1 MCDPWRINFIAPA
14 TAVKQGDR
22 RGNMMKRA
30 MLGMKRRSLGV
41 KRSLACALLLAMT
54 PLPAA
59 TANLVKTYSYFA
71 IGGSTLDDIEAQ
83 LSKRGPEVKSTGN
96 RHPGATQMA
105 FTTRVS
111 YAQTPNSCR
120 IADAAVT
127 VKVKVILPEWRRPR
141 KADADVR
148 LFWDTLS
155 ADIKRH
161 EERHVEIAK
170 NHGGELEEALKATY
184 PQKNCDAAKAKAAAI
199 TAAVLARH
207 DRAQLQFDRVES
219 VNFESRI
226 LRLLRYRM
234 ERIGNGRL
242 PPA

>member
-1 MCDPWRINFIAPA
+1 
-14 TAVKQGDR
+14 
-22 RGNMMKRA
+22 MKRS
-30 MLGMKRRSLGV
+30 MLGMKQLLLG
-41 KRSLACALLLAMT
+41 ALLLAMT
-54 PLPAA
+54 PIPAGA
-59 TANLVKTYSYFA
+59 ANLVKTYSYFA
-71 IGGSTLDDIEAQ
+71 VGGSTLDEIEVQ
-83 LSKRGPEVKSTGN
+83 LFKRGPEVKSTGT

-105 FTTRVS
+105 FTTRIS
-111 YAQTPNSCR
+111 YARTSSSCR
-120 IADAAVT
+120 IADAVVT
-127 VKVKVILPEWRRPR
+127 VKVKVILPEWRRTR

-170 NHGGELEEALKATY
+170 NYGRELEEALEATY
-184 PQKNCDAAKAKAAAI
+184 PQRNCDAAKAKAAAI

-207 DRAQLQFDRVES
+207 DRAQVQFDRVES

-234 ERIGNGRL
+234 ERFGNGKL
-242 PPA
+242 PPT

>member
-1 MCDPWRINFIAPA
+1 M
-14 TAVKQGDR
+14 KQFL
-22 RGNMMKRA
+22 
-30 MLGMKRRSLGV
+30 LG
-41 KRSLACALLLAMT
+41 ALLALTAI
-54 PLPAA
+54 PAGA
-59 TANLVKTYSYFA
+59 ANLVKTYSYFA
-71 IGGSTLDDIEAQ
+71 VGGSTLDEIEAQ
-83 LSKRGPEVKSTGN
+83 LFKRGPEVKSTGT

-105 FTTRVS
+105 FTTRIS
-111 YAQTPNSCR
+111 YARTSSSCR
-120 IADAAVT
+120 IADAVVT
-127 VKVKVILPEWRRPR
+127 VKVKVILPEWRRTR

-170 NHGGELEEALKATY
+170 NHGRELEQALEATY
-184 PQKNCDAAKAKAAAI
+184 PQRNCDAAKAKAAAI

-207 DRAQLQFDRVES
+207 DRAQVQFDRVES
-219 VNFESRI
+219 VNFQSRI

-234 ERIGNGRL
+234 ERIGNGKL

>member
-1 MCDPWRINFIAPA
+1 MN
-14 TAVKQGDR
+14 
-22 RGNMMKRA
+22 
-30 MLGMKRRSLGV
+30 RSLLCV
-41 KRSLACALLLAMT
+41 LMLTFAAI
-54 PLPAA
+54 PAGA
-59 TANLVKTYSYFA
+59 ANLVKSYSYFSV
-71 IGGSTLDDIEAQ
+71 GGRTLDDIEKQ
-83 LSKRGPEVKSTGN
+83 LTKNGPEVKSTGS

-111 YAQTPNSCR
+111 YAQTADSCR
-120 IADAAVT
+120 IANAQVT

-141 KADADVR
+141 KAEPEVR

-170 NHGGELEEALKATY
+170 NHARELEDALKATY
-184 PQKNCDAAKAKAAAI
+184 PQKTCEAAKAKAAEI
-199 TAAVLARH
+199 SAAVLAKH
-207 DRAQLQFDRVES
+207 DRAQVQFDRVEG

-226 LRLLRYRM
+226 IRLLRYRM
-234 ERIGNGRL
+234 QRIQSGKL

>member
-1 MCDPWRINFIAPA
+1 
-14 TAVKQGDR
+14 
-22 RGNMMKRA
+22 MMN
-30 MLGMKRRSLGV
+30 RSLPCV
-41 KRSLACALLLAMT
+41 LMLTLAAM
-54 PLPAA
+54 PASA
-59 TANLVKTYSYFA
+59 ANLVKTYSYFSV
-71 IGGSTLDDIEAQ
+71 GGRTLDDIEKQ
-83 LSKRGPEVKSTGN
+83 LTKNGPEVKSTGS

-111 YAQTPNSCR
+111 YAQTASSCR
-120 IADAAVT
+120 IANAQVT

-141 KADADVR
+141 KADPEVR

-170 NHGGELEEALKATY
+170 NHARELEDALRATY
-184 PQKNCDAAKAKAAAI
+184 PQKTCEAAKAKAAEI
-199 TAAVLARH
+199 SAAVLAKH
-207 DRAQLQFDRVES
+207 DRAQVQFDRVEG

-226 LRLLRYRM
+226 IRLLRYRM
-234 ERIGNGRL
+234 QRIQSGRL

>member
-1 MCDPWRINFIAPA
+1 MN
-14 TAVKQGDR
+14 
-22 RGNMMKRA
+22 
-30 MLGMKRRSLGV
+30 RSL
-41 KRSLACALLLAMT
+41 LCALMLTLAAT
-54 PLPAA
+54 PAA
-59 TANLVKTYSYFA
+59 AANLVKTYSYFSV
-71 IGGSTLDDIEAQ
+71 GGRTLDDIEKQ
-83 LSKRGPEVKSTGN
+83 LTKNGPEVKSTGS

-111 YAQTPNSCR
+111 YAQTANSCR
-120 IADAAVT
+120 IANAQVT

-141 KADADVR
+141 KADPQVR

-170 NHGGELEEALKATY
+170 NHARELEDALKATY
-184 PQKNCDAAKAKAAAI
+184 PQRTCEAAKAQAAQISAAI
-199 TAAVLARH
+199 LAKH
-207 DRAQLQFDRVES
+207 DRAQVQFDRVES

-226 LRLLRYRM
+226 IRLLRYRM
-234 ERIGNGRL
+234 QRTQSGRL

>member
-1 MCDPWRINFIAPA
+1 MFDLQGINSVASA
-14 TAVKQGDR
+14 TPVKQGGQ
-22 RGNMMKRA
+22 RGNMT
-30 MLGMKRRSLGV
+30 RRYILPTI
-41 KRSLACALLLAMT
+41 RSTLCAVLLAT
-54 PLPAA
+54 GSAPVGA
-59 TANLVKTYSYFA
+59 ANLVKTYSYFSV
-71 IGGSTLDDIEAQ
+71 GGSSLDSIEAQ
-83 LSKRGPEVKSTGN
+83 LSENGPQVKSTGS

-111 YAQTPNSCR
+111 YAQSARSCR
-120 IADAAVT
+120 IVDAAVT
-127 VKVKVILPEWRRPR
+127 VKVKVILPRWHRPR
-141 KADADVR
+141 KSEADVR

-170 NHGGELEEALKATY
+170 NYGRELEDTLKAEF
-184 PQKNCDAAKAKAAAI
+184 PRKDCDAAKTRAAQI

-219 VNFESRI
+219 INFESRI
-226 LRLLRYRM
+226 LRLLRYRV
-234 ERIGNGRL
+234 ERIEAGRL

>member
-1 MCDPWRINFIAPA
+1 
-14 TAVKQGDR
+14 
-22 RGNMMKRA
+22 MMNRP
-30 MLGMKRRSLGV
+30 LL
-41 KRSLACALLLAMT
+41 CALMVALAAT
-54 PLPAA
+54 PAA
-59 TANLVKTYSYFA
+59 AANLVKTYSYFSV
-71 IGGSTLDDIEAQ
+71 GGRTLDDIEKQ
-83 LSKRGPEVKSTGN
+83 LTKNGPEVKSTGS

-111 YAQTPNSCR
+111 YAQTANSCR
-120 IADAAVT
+120 IANAQVT

-141 KADADVR
+141 KADPEVR

-170 NHGGELEEALKATY
+170 NHARELEDALKATY
-184 PQKNCDAAKAKAAAI
+184 PQRTCEAAKARAAQISAAI
-199 TAAVLARH
+199 LVKH
-207 DRAQLQFDRVES
+207 DRAQVQFDRVES

-226 LRLLRYRM
+226 IRLLRYRM
-234 ERIGNGRL
+234 QRTQSGRL

>member
-1 MCDPWRINFIAPA
+1 
-14 TAVKQGDR
+14 
-22 RGNMMKRA
+22 MMN
-30 MLGMKRRSLGV
+30 RSL
-41 KRSLACALLLAMT
+41 LCALMLTLAAT
-54 PLPAA
+54 PAA
-59 TANLVKTYSYFA
+59 AANLVKTYSYFSV
-71 IGGSTLDDIEAQ
+71 GGRTLDDIEKQ
-83 LSKRGPEVKSTGN
+83 LTKNGPEVKSTGS

-111 YAQTPNSCR
+111 YAQTANSCR
-120 IADAAVT
+120 IANAQVT

-141 KADADVR
+141 KADPQVR

-170 NHGGELEEALKATY
+170 NHARELEDALKATY
-184 PQKNCDAAKAKAAAI
+184 PQRTCEAAKAQAAQISAAI
-199 TAAVLARH
+199 LAKH
-207 DRAQLQFDRVES
+207 DRAQVQFDRVES

-226 LRLLRYRM
+226 IRLLRYRM
-234 ERIGNGRL
+234 

>member
-1 MCDPWRINFIAPA
+1 
-14 TAVKQGDR
+14 
-22 RGNMMKRA
+22 MKRS
-30 MLGMKRRSLGV
+30 MPGMKQ
-41 KRSLACALLLAMT
+41 SLACALLLAVA
-54 PLPAA
+54 PLPAGA
-59 TANLVKTYSYFA
+59 ANLVKTYSYFA

-83 LSKRGPEVKSTGN
+83 LSKRGPEVKSTGM

-111 YAQTPNSCR
+111 YARTSSSCR
-120 IADAAVT
+120 IADAVVT

-148 LFWDTLS
+148 LFWNTLS

-170 NHGGELEEALKATY
+170 NHGRELEEALKATY
-184 PQKNCDAAKAKAAAI
+184 PQRDCDAAKAKAAAI
-199 TAAVLARH
+199 TAAVLAKH

-226 LRLLRYRM
+226 LRLLHYRM
-234 ERIGNGRL
+234 ERIGNGQL

>member
-1 MCDPWRINFIAPA
+1 MNRPLLCALI
-14 TAVKQGDR
+14 
-22 RGNMMKRA
+22 
-30 MLGMKRRSLGV
+30 L
-41 KRSLACALLLAMT
+41 SLAAM
-54 PLPAA
+54 PASA
-59 TANLVKTYSYFA
+59 ASLVKTYSYFSV
-71 IGGSTLDDIEAQ
+71 GGRTLDDIEKQ
-83 LSKRGPEVKSTGN
+83 LTKNGPEVKSTGS

-111 YAQTPNSCR
+111 YAQTANSCR
-120 IADAAVT
+120 IANAQVT

-141 KADADVR
+141 KADPDVR

-170 NHGGELEEALKATY
+170 NHASELEDALKATY
-184 PQKNCDAAKAKAAAI
+184 PQKTCEAAKAKAAEISAAI
-199 TAAVLARH
+199 LARH
-207 DRAQLQFDRVES
+207 DRAQVQFDRVES

-226 LRLLRYRM
+226 IRLLRYRM
-234 ERIGNGRL
+234 QRIQSGQL